1 MLVSNSVTM
10 ESTES
15 EAHIAGGK
23 AIVCKPSKRSTT
35 LYVCVMFC
43 SSIGTSDICGM
54 KGAYRPITEGY
65 PNLVA
70 VHTR

>member
-1 MLVSNSVTM
+1 MLVSKSVTM
-10 ESTES
+10 ESTEI
-15 EAHIAGGK
+15 EAYIAGGK
-23 AIVCKPSKRSTT
+23 TVCKLSKRSTT

-43 SSIGTSDICGM
+43 NSIGTSDICGI
-54 KGAYRPITEGY
+54 GSAYRPIAEGY